1 MRVIGEYDLRLVAL
15 SLAVAIMTSYA
26 ALDLAGRLNA
36 AKGRGSWLW
45 LLSGA
50 VVMGSGIWSMHFIGM
65 LAFSL
70 PVPMAY
76 DALITAFS
84 MLIAVAASG
93 VALYVVQQPVLNV
106 RVLAGAASLIGIGIS
121 AMHYTGMAALRMS
134 PPIQYDP
141 LLFITS
147 VLIAIAASVAALWI
161 AFELRHQD
169 SWLTVLAKLGSA
181 GVMGI
186 AIAGM
191 HYTGMAAAE
200 FLPGSLCLSALS
212 KVGVDSTELAVQ
224 IGIAMF
230 VVLSITMSLSAF
242 DAHRA
247 ARAGKLAALLQT
259 ANEQLQNV
267 ALYDGLTGLP
277 NRVLLE
283 DRLLQAMNHADR
295 SGHGFAVM
303 FVDLD
308 KFKPVN
314 DTYGHQCGDDLL
326 RAVAQALA
334 GCIRHEDTVA
344 RIGGDE
350 FVAVL
355 NGIKTRA
362 DAEIVGRKMLAALAR
377 PFHIR
382 SHIINISCCIG
393 ISIYPED
400 GADLN
405 SLLVNADAAMYQAKR
420 EGRNG
425 YRFFGVGGEAA
436 SNDVF

>member
-1 MRVIGEYDLRLVAL
+1 MIGEYDLNLVAL

-26 ALDLAGRLNA
+26 ALDLAGRVSA
-36 AKGRGSWLW
+36 ARGGLSWLW

-50 VVMGSGIWSMHFIGM
+50 VVMGAGIWSMHFIGM

-70 PVPMAY
+70 PIPLAY
-76 DALITAFS
+76 DAPITAFS
-84 MLIAVAASG
+84 MLIAVAVSG
-93 VALYVVQQPVLNV
+93 VALYVVRQPVLNA
-106 RVLAGAASLIGIGIS
+106 RNLSSGASLIGIGIS
-121 AMHYTGMAALRMS
+121 SMHYTGMAALRMS

-141 LLFITS
+141 LLFIAS
-147 VLIAIAASVAALWI
+147 VLIAIAASFAALWI
-161 AFELRHQD
+161 AFELRRKD
-169 SWLTVLAKLGSA
+169 SWLAVLAKLGSA

-186 AIAGM
+186 AITGM

-200 FLPGSLCLSALS
+200 FLPGSLCLSAIS
-212 KVGVDSTELAVQ
+212 KGGVDNTALAVQ

-230 VVLSITMSLSAF
+230 VVLSITMTLSAF

-247 ARAGKLAALLQT
+247 ARAGKLATSLQT

-277 NRVLLE
+277 NRMLLE
-283 DRLLQAMNHADR
+283 DRLLQAMNHAGR

-326 RAVAQALA
+326 RAVAQALMA
-334 GCIRHEDTVA
+334 CIRREDTVA

-355 NGIKTRA
+355 NDIKTRA
-362 DAEIVGRKMLAALAR
+362 DAETVGRKMLAELAR
-377 PFHIR
+377 PFRIG
-382 SHIINISCCIG
+382 SHVINISCCIG
-393 ISIYPED
+393 ISIYPEN

-405 SLLVNADAAMYQAKR
+405 ALIVNADAAMYQAKR

-425 YRFFGVGGEAA
+425 YRFFGVGDGNAA
-436 SNDVF
+436 SSGAF